1 MTNRSTRMSFT
12 NRVAV
17 ITGAGSGIGRAL
29 ALALAERGC
38 HLALADIR
46 SESLD
51 ETRQLLQTTL
61 AARPE
66 LRVSTHLLDVGSA
79 TAIENFPAAVLA
91 LHPEVN
97 LLFNNAGVAIE
108 GNFSEIKPGDF
119 EWLMDINFW
128 GVVRM
133 TRAFL
138 PLLERSEIAHITNIS
153 SLFGLI
159 APAGQSAYVASKFAV
174 RGFSDALRHEL
185 EDGHIGVTVVC
196 PGGVNT
202 SIARNAR
209 QSRELA
215 AADLEKRLARV
226 QKLLR
231 LPPQRAAE
239 VILAAVERRQ
249 PRVIVGND
257 AKLGALAE
265 RLMPIAYWKLAR
277 KLMF

>member
-1 MTNRSTRMSFT
+1 M
-12 NRVAV
+12 
-17 ITGAGSGIGRAL
+17 L
-29 ALALAERGC
+29 EC
-38 HLALADIR
+38 H
-46 SESLD
+46 
-51 ETRQLLQTTL
+51 RQR
-61 AARPE
+61 RPQ
-66 LRVSTHLLDVGSA
+66 LRVSTHLLDVASRE
-79 TAIENFPAAVLA
+79 AIDAFPSAVLTE
-91 LHPEVN
+91 HSTVN

-108 GNFSEIKPGDF
+108 GDFREIKPADF

-138 PLLERSEIAHITNIS
+138 PILERSDTAHITNIS

-202 SIARNAR
+202 AIARNAR
-209 QSRELA
+209 QSKDIA
-215 AADLEKRLARV
+215 PADLERRLARV

-231 LPPQRAAE
+231 LPPSEAAAI
-239 VILAAVERRQ
+239 ILNAVERRQ
-249 PRVIVGND
+249 PRVIVGTD
-257 AKLGALAE
+257 AKIGAWAE
-265 RLMPIAYWKLAR
+265 RLMPITYWKLAR

>member
-1 MTNRSTRMSFT
+1 MSS
-12 NRVAV
+12 RVTFEDQTAV

-29 ALALAERGC
+29 ALDLAERGC

-46 SESLD
+46 EQTLA
-51 ETRQLLQTTL
+51 ETRDLL
-61 AARPE
+61 AAYQQRRPQ
-66 LRVSTHLLDVGSA
+66 LRVSTHVLDVASRD
-79 TAIENFPAAVLA
+79 AIEAFPSAVLA
-91 LHPEVN
+91 EHPTIN

-108 GNFSEIKPGDF
+108 GDFRDIKPADF

-138 PLLERSEIAHITNIS
+138 PILERSETAHITNIS

-185 EDGHIGVTVVC
+185 EQGHIGVTVVC

-209 QSRELA
+209 QSKDLA
-215 AADLEKRLARV
+215 PADLERRLARV

-231 LPPQRAAE
+231 LPPSDAAKI
-239 VILAAVERRQ
+239 ILAAVERRD
-249 PRVIVGND
+249 PRVIVGTD
-257 AKLGALAE
+257 AKIGAWAE
-265 RLMPIAYWKLAR
+265 RLMPITYWKLAR

>member
-1 MTNRSTRMSFT
+1 MTTRKMS
-12 NRVAV
+12 RVNFADRTAV

-29 ALALAERGC
+29 ALDLAQRGC

-46 SESLD
+46 EQSLE
-51 ETRQLLQTTL
+51 ETRQLLEQRVGRT
-61 AARPE
+61 P
-66 LRVSTHLLDVGSA
+66 LRISTHVLDVASA
-79 TAIENFPAAVLA
+79 AAIESFPAAVCA
-91 LHPEVN
+91 EHPSIN

-108 GNFSEIKPGDF
+108 GDFREIKAADF

-138 PLLERSEIAHITNIS
+138 PLLERSDVAHITNIS

-209 QSRELA
+209 QSREIA
-215 AADLEKRLARV
+215 PADLEKRLARV

-231 LPPQRAAE
+231 LPPEAAAAN
-239 VILAAVERRQ
+239 ILAAVERRQ

-265 RLMPIAYWKLAR
+265 RLMPITYWKLAR

>member
-1 MTNRSTRMSFT
+1 MSS
-12 NRVAV
+12 RVSFEGQTAV

-29 ALALAERGC
+29 ALDLAERGC

-46 SESLD
+46 GQTLS
-51 ETRQLLQTTL
+51 ETRELL
-61 AARPE
+61 AAHQHRRPT
-66 LRVSTHLLDVGSA
+66 LRVSTHVLDVASRD
-79 TAIENFPAAVLA
+79 AIDAFPEAVLA
-91 LHPEVN
+91 EHPTVN

-108 GNFSEIKPGDF
+108 GDFRDIKPADF

-138 PLLERSEIAHITNIS
+138 PILERSETAHITNIS

-185 EDGHIGVTVVC
+185 EQGHIGVTVVC

-209 QSRELA
+209 QSKDLA
-215 AADLEKRLARV
+215 PADLERRLARV

-231 LPPQRAAE
+231 LPPSDAAKI
-239 VILAAVERRQ
+239 ILAAVERRD
-249 PRVIVGND
+249 PRVIVGTD
-257 AKLGALAE
+257 AKIGAWAE
-265 RLMPIAYWKLAR
+265 RLMPITYWKLAR

>member
-1 MTNRSTRMSFT
+1 MSS
-12 NRVAV
+12 RVSFEGQTAV

-29 ALALAERGC
+29 ALNLAERGC

-46 SESLD
+46 E
-51 ETRQLLQTTL
+51 QTL
-61 AARPE
+61 AETVEMLECHRQRRPQ
-66 LRVSTHLLDVGSA
+66 LRVSTHLLDVASRE
-79 TAIENFPAAVLA
+79 AIDAFPSAVLSE
-91 LHPEVN
+91 HSTVN

-108 GNFSEIKPGDF
+108 GDFREIKPADF

-138 PLLERSEIAHITNIS
+138 PILERSDTAHITNIS

-202 SIARNAR
+202 AIARNAR
-209 QSRELA
+209 QSKDIA
-215 AADLEKRLARV
+215 PADLERRLARV

-231 LPPQRAAE
+231 LPPSEAAAI
-239 VILAAVERRQ
+239 ILKAVERRQ
-249 PRVIVGND
+249 PRVIVGTD
-257 AKLGALAE
+257 AKIGAWAE
-265 RLMPIAYWKLAR
+265 RLMPITYWKLAR

>member
-1 MTNRSTRMSFT
+1 MSNRVPFS
-12 NRVAV
+12 NQVAV

-29 ALALAERGC
+29 ALALAERGS

-46 SESLD
+46 D
-51 ETRQLLQTTL
+51 EGLAETHRLLEPVRQR
-61 AARPE
+61 RPD
-66 LRVSTHLLDVGSA
+66 LRISTHRLDVASRE
-79 TAIENFPAAVLA
+79 AIEAFPSEVLA
-91 LHPEVN
+91 VHPTVN

-108 GNFSEIKPGDF
+108 GDFREIKPQDF

-138 PLLERSEIAHITNIS
+138 PILERSETAHITNIS

-185 EDGHIGVTVVC
+185 EQGHIGVTVVC

-209 QSRELA
+209 QSKDLA
-215 AADLEKRLARV
+215 PADLERRLARV

-231 LPPQRAAE
+231 LPPAEAAQI
-239 VILAAVERRQ
+239 ILTAVERRE
-249 PRVIVGND
+249 PRVIVGTD
-257 AKLGALAE
+257 AKIGAWAE
-265 RLMPIAYWKLAR
+265 RLMPITYWKLAR

>member
-1 MTNRSTRMSFT
+1 MSSRLSFEGQT
-12 NRVAV
+12 AV

-29 ALALAERGC
+29 ALNLAERGC

-46 SESLD
+46 EQTLA
-51 ETRQLLQTTL
+51 ETVTLLQ
-61 AARPE
+61 AQRRGRSS
-66 LRVSTHLLDVGSA
+66 LRVSTHVLDVASRE
-79 TAIENFPAAVLA
+79 AIDAFPAAVLA
-91 LHPEVN
+91 EHPSVN

-108 GNFSEIKPGDF
+108 GDFREIKPADF

-138 PLLERSEIAHITNIS
+138 PILERSATAHITNIS

-185 EDGHIGVTVVC
+185 EEGHIGVTVVC

-209 QSRELA
+209 QSRDIA
-215 AADLEKRLARV
+215 PADLERRLARV

-231 LPPQRAAE
+231 LPPSEAAAI
-239 VILAAVERRQ
+239 ILGAVERRQ
-249 PRVIVGND
+249 PRVIVGSD
-257 AKLGALAE
+257 AKIGAWAE
-265 RLMPIAYWKLAR
+265 RLMPITYWKLAR